1 MHVYNIKKIL
11 PSYSTSDA
19 LIALHQTEDYMATL
33 TSLLIVHFNTVSTDT
48 SFCCVIS
55 LCSTTAITSHQCTDD
70 LKQNKESIVHVTS
83 YFGMFQV
90 SCCWVL
96 WRYFWWC
103 DHPQMLLLGTM
114 KIFVVMPLYSV
125 PQQTDK
131 IRIKVLEIQT
141 FSFHSRGFINIY
153 HA

>member
-1 MHVYNIKKIL
+1 MQFAWKFQKRKKFISFSSTFTCTYIILKKIL

-33 TSLLIVHFNTVSTDT
+33 TRLLIIHFNTVSTDT
-48 SFCCVIS
+48 SFWCIIS

-70 LKQNKESIVHVTS
+70 LKQNKESIVHVTP

-114 KIFVVMPLYSV
+114 KIFVVMPLYS
-125 PQQTDK
+125 T
-131 IRIKVLEIQT
+131 T
-141 FSFHSRGFINIY
+141 AHC
-153 HA
+153 